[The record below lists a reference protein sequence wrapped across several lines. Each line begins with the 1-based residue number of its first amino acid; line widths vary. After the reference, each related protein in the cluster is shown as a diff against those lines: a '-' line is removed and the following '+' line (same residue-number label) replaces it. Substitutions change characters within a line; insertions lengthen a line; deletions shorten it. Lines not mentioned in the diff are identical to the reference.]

1 LAIFDLGL
9 GFDRTSSLEPIAIIE
24 FKKPRRDDYTLTK
37 NPFVQIREY
46 VTRLR
51 AAGVARA
58 VDGREVRRI
67 EKDTPFMGYIIADI
81 ERSLISMKE
90 QFGPFHRKA
99 GHGSFYKW
107 DEGFKIFIEVSSYA
121 EVLKGAKA
129 RHQAFFEKLGVNP

>member
-67 EKDTPFMGYIIADI
+67 EKDTPFMGYIIAD
-81 ERSLISMKE
+81 
-90 QFGPFHRKA
+90 
-99 GHGSFYKW
+99 
-107 DEGFKIFIEVSSYA
+107 
-121 EVLKGAKA
+121 
-129 RHQAFFEKLGVNP
+129 